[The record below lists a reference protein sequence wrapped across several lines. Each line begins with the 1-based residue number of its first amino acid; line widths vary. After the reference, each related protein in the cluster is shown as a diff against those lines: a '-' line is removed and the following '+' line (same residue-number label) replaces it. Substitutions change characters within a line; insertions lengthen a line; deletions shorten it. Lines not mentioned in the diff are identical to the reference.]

1 MAATG
6 GSASIITQV
15 QQGGPSL
22 TTLGGKITRHSLFT
36 LPASVNLPL
45 ADTASEEN
53 LTLDLRY
60 LFFFSFRALSFSWGL
75 LPAFIN
81 LVDDQ
86 RYPIP
91 SLS

>member
-1 MAATG
+1 MAAAG

-22 TTLGGKITRHSLFT
+22 TTLGGKITVHCLFT
-36 LPASVNLPL
+36 SQASINLPS

-60 LFFFSFRALSFSWGL
+60 LIFFLLRAPLFSWGSVAC
-75 LPAFIN
+75 PC
-81 LVDDQ
+81 
-86 RYPIP
+86 
-91 SLS
+91 